1 MTIWPVLLLAV
12 RAEGRR
18 RLPDGEEPQWFS
30 EMNFSPKGQPGL
42 KASQPTFY
50 VQFPLPAFNVWWL
63 LWWVVDWNAS
73 GEGRVMVSGISSWWA
88 LFSEIEFDI
97 SLGAQSTGQSNLAIN
112 WHLLSSPPTPTPT
125 QNLSLSADAKW

>member
-1 MTIWPVLLLAV
+1 
-12 RAEGRR
+12 
-18 RLPDGEEPQWFS
+18 
-30 EMNFSPKGQPGL
+30 
-42 KASQPTFY
+42 
-50 VQFPLPAFNVWWL
+50 
-63 LWWVVDWNAS
+63 
-73 GEGRVMVSGISSWWA
+73 MVSGISSWWA